1 MDRAD
6 DLDLI
11 GDATGGGGYNFED
24 EDDFLQ
30 HVFPENVY
38 CKTDKN
44 HLISLVIPCL
54 TLEH

>member
-11 GDATGGGGYNFED
+11 GDATGGGYNFED

-44 HLISLVIPCL
+44 HLVSLVIPCL